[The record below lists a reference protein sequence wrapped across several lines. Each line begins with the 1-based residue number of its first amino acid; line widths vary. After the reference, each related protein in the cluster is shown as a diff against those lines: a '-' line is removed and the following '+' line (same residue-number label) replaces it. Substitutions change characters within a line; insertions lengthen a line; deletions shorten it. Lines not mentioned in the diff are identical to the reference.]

1 VLGAGNQQER
11 LSRTEESR
19 RWFLAG
25 VVEGEGSWCI
35 SVKRHPAA
43 RFGYY
48 VQPEF
53 FIYQHRVRREL
64 LEMAQGIFG
73 CGRIWPKSGNPDVLV
88 FGITSRPKISTHVL
102 PFMREYMRFSCRRA
116 DIDLFAE
123 AMSIFESGLHREVG
137 GLAAIVEIA
146 YEMNMNGK
154 QRTRPLNEILD
165 RILRGHTLNASSQ
178 GEDMVRPPRRR
189 GELDGTETI

>member
-1 VLGAGNQQER
+1 MLGAGNQQER
-11 LSRTEESR
+11 LSRDEESL

-35 SVKRHPAA
+35 SIKKHPTA

-64 LEMAQGIFG
+64 LEMAEEVFE
-73 CGRIWPKSGNPDVLV
+73 CGRIWPKPGNPDVLV
-88 FGITSRPKISTHVL
+88 FGITSRPKISEHLL
-102 PFMREYMRFSCRRA
+102 PFMRRYMRFSCRRG
-116 DIDLFAE
+116 DIDLFME
-123 AMSIFESGLHREVG
+123 AMSIFELGLHREAG

-154 QRTRPLNEILD
+154 QRARPLDEILD
-165 RILRGHTLNASSQ
+165 RILRGHTLNT
-178 GEDMVRPPRRR
+178 P
-189 GELDGTETI
+189 

>member
-1 VLGAGNQQER
+1 VSGAGNQQER
-11 LSRTEESR
+11 LSRQEEAR

-35 SVKRHPAA
+35 SIKRHPTA

-64 LEMAQGIFG
+64 LEMAQEIFG
-73 CGRIWPKSGNPDVLV
+73 CGRIWPKPGNPDVLV
-88 FGITSRPKISTHVL
+88 FGILSRPKISAHVL
-102 PFMREYMRFSCRRA
+102 PFMRQYMRFSSRRG
-116 DIDLFAE
+116 DIDLFEE
-123 AMSIFESGLHREVG
+123 AMMLFEYGFHRESG

-154 QRTRPLNEILD
+154 QRSRPLDEVVD
-165 RILRGHTLNASSQ
+165 RILRGHTLNAVGH

-189 GELDGTETI
+189 GELDGNETV

>member
-1 VLGAGNQQER
+1 VSGAGNQQER
-11 LSRTEESR
+11 LSSSEEAR

-35 SVKRHPAA
+35 SVKRHQTA

-64 LEMAQGIFG
+64 LEMAQEILG

-88 FGITSRPKISTHVL
+88 FGVTSRPKISAHVL
-102 PFMREYMRFSCRRA
+102 PFMRDYMRFSCRRG
-116 DIDLFAE
+116 DIALFQE
-123 AMSIFESGLHREVG
+123 AMVLFEGGFHREAG

-154 QRTRPLNEILD
+154 QRCRPLDEILD
-165 RILRGHTLNASSQ
+165 RILRGHTLNAH
-178 GEDMVRPPRRR
+178 
-189 GELDGTETI
+189 